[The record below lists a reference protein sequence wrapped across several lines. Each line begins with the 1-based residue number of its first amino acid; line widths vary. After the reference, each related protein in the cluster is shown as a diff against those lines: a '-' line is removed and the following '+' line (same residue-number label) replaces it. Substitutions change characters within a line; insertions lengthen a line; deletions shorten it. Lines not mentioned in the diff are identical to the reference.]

1 MNQACSYNHCQ
12 VEKYVNESN
21 LRMTKPGKSPTPIQI
36 AAWIGRDAYGF
47 WKRVIQLI
55 EQNYP
60 NVFTPD
66 WLFGGMKHGWALRY
80 KKGKSFC
87 TLIPEKNRFAI
98 QIVFGAEERLKME
111 TIRDELSARTRKE

>member
-1 MNQACSYNHCQ
+1 
-12 VEKYVNESN
+12 
-21 LRMTKPGKSPTPIQI
+21 MTKPGKSPTPIQI